1 MDTHSTTAINI
12 SLKKG
17 MPAASAAAAALPAIA
32 RELGIFQ
39 GDAGNPFLAPR
50 GVFVA
55 AGMLFVSDTGQNRVF
70 IWKKIPLGHAH
81 VPPDVVLGQQELQH
95 TGRNGGTSVSG
106 STLMYPS
113 GIWSDGKRLV
123 VADAWNHRVL
133 IWHSMP
139 EQHGQAADVV
149 LGQPDFGSN
158 QPNVHGIGA
167 APSAQSLNWPYGV
180 YVHDNRLFVADT
192 GNRRVLV
199 YDSLPV
205 ANGHPA
211 DFVVGKPSFEERD
224 YEGEDAVWPYAVR
237 ISSEGRLAITDTQYY
252 RVLLW
257 NHWRDALHEKASVI
271 IGQPDLAGNGQNQFG
286 LFPQAHTL
294 NWCYDHFFYQQGLWV
309 ADTGN
314 SRLLWFQQC
323 PRTHGAAADNL
334 IGKSNFTTGS
344 ENANTIFGT
353 ENDLYWPF
361 SVCIDEAARLLVI
374 ADTGNH
380 RIRFYELLI

>member
-1 MDTHSTTAINI
+1 MDIRSTKAINI

-17 MPAASAAAAALPAIA
+17 VPGGGVAAPLPPIA

-39 GDAGNPFLAPR
+39 GDAGNPLLAPR
-50 GVFVA
+50 GVYIA

-70 IWKKIPLGHAH
+70 IWKKLPLGQPQAA
-81 VPPDVVLGQQELQH
+81 PDVVLGQQEIQH

-139 EQHGQAADVV
+139 ERHGQAADVV
-149 LGQPDFGSN
+149 VGQPDFSGN
-158 QPNVHGIGA
+158 QPNVYGIGA
-167 APSAQSLNWPYGV
+167 LPSAQSLNWPYGV
-180 YVHDNRLFVADT
+180 YVHEDRLFVADT

-199 YDSLPV
+199 YNALPV
-205 ANGHPA
+205 KNGQSA
-211 DFVVGKPSFEERD
+211 DHVLGKPSFEERD

-237 ISSEGRLAITDTQYY
+237 ISDEGQLAITDTQYY

-257 NHWRDALHEKASVI
+257 NHWRDALHSKASVI
-271 IGQPDLAGNGQNQFG
+271 VGQPDLASNGQNQFG

-294 NWCYDHFFYQQGLWV
+294 SWCYDHFFYRRGLWV

-314 SRLLWFQQC
+314 SRLLWYQQS
-323 PRTHGAAADNL
+323 PKSNGEAADNL

-361 SVCIDEAARLLVI
+361 SLCIDETAQLLVV

-380 RIRFYELLI
+380 RIRFYELLH